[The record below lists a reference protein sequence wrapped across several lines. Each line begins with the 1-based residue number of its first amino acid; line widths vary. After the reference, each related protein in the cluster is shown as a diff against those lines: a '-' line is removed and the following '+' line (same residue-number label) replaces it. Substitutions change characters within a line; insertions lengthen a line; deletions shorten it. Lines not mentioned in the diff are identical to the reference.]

1 MKINMRPL
9 KMKAGILVANEGAES
24 KPNLKNKGVHFS
36 RALRFFLSL
45 ISSFIRRKQKEN
57 ATKQKKEGCARPPLI
72 SANSQFLKNAPKS
85 F

>member
-1 MKINMRPL
+1 
-9 KMKAGILVANEGAES
+9 MKAGILVANEGAES

-45 ISSFIRRKQKEN
+45 LSSSIRRKQKEN
-57 ATKQKKEGCARPPLI
+57 AIKQKKEGGARPPLK
-72 SANSQFLKNAPKS
+72 SANGQFLKNAPKR

>member
-45 ISSFIRRKQKEN
+45 FSSSIRRKQKKTQSN
-57 ATKQKKEGCARPPLI
+57 KKKRGARAPP
-72 SANSQFLKNAPKS
+72 
-85 F
+85 

>member
-45 ISSFIRRKQKEN
+45 FSSSIRRKQKKTQSN
-57 ATKQKKEGCARPPLI
+57 RKKRGARAPP
-72 SANSQFLKNAPKS
+72 
-85 F
+85 